1 MSAWTAASSA
11 PGTLYCSL
19 AGIII
24 AAMVRRSSRCAEVR
38 IFSADIASSI
48 EQIGEALLH
57 LIGDVERDSLDGG
70 GRIDAARRHEH
81 AAVNDEE
88 ILHVVRPAPFVDDR
102 ACRVGAH
109 PRGAEQM
116 PAAIGNRAIDA
127 EIGGTGGFDDLTAPR
142 QPVLKHL
149 RAVGAAGIC
158 HPRRQN
164 ALA

>member
-81 AAVNDEE
+81 AAVDHEE

-102 ACRVGAH
+102 PCRVGPH
-109 PRGAEQM
+109 PPEPQHM
-116 PAAIGNRAIDA
+116 PPPLPNRPITPASI
-127 EIGGTGGFDDLTAPR
+127 AP
-142 QPVLKHL
+142 
-149 RAVGAAGIC
+149 
-158 HPRRQN
+158 
-164 ALA
+164 

>member
-48 EQIGEALLH
+48 EQMGEALLH
-57 LIGDVERDSLDGG
+57 LIGDVERNGLDGG
-70 GRIDAARRHEH
+70 GRVDAARRHEH
-81 AAVNDEE
+81 AAVDDEE

-116 PAAIGNRAIDA
+116 PAAIGNRGVHAQ
-127 EIGGTGGFDDLTAPR
+127 IGGAGGLEDLTAPR
-142 QPVLKHL
+142 QPVFEHL
-149 RAVGAAGIC
+149 RAVGADGVI
-158 HPRRQN
+158 
-164 ALA
+164 